1 MVYNKNM
8 IAPELKKE
16 FLKALREDPD
26 FRDEVRSL
34 LLSKELLELP
44 ERFSKFEERML
55 KFQEDMEQFRRDME
69 QFRRDMEQFRRD
81 TEEFKKETQ
90 RNFKEVWTVLNR
102 LTKEVER
109 IRTVELAEVKNVV
122 SEAPGKEHVLLYFKT
137 GWRKK
142 KFEINELSIF
152 DLMDYLKRKDIA
164 PVPNAVFE
172 LKHRDTGK
180 RLFIFEEA
188 SWRFDRNHAE
198 KIAKWLKYM
207 DFPVLVFY
215 YTKETNRE
223 RIKDFI
229 EKDLKE
235 IFEREGLGFDIPLI
249 LASPNYYKIFG
260 EIPEGKDELP
270 PEFKKLI

>member
-8 IAPELKKE
+8 IAPELK
-16 FLKALREDPD
+16 
-26 FRDEVRSL
+26 
-34 LLSKELLELP
+34 
-44 ERFSKFEERML
+44 
-55 KFQEDMEQFRRDME
+55 
-69 QFRRDMEQFRRD
+69 
-81 TEEFKKETQ
+81 
-90 RNFKEVWTVLNR
+90 
-102 LTKEVER
+102 
-109 IRTVELAEVKNVV
+109 NVV
-122 SEAPGKEHVLLYFKT
+122 SEAPGKKHVLLYFKT

-152 DLMDYLKRKDIA
+152 DLMNYFKRKDIA

-172 LKHRDTGK
+172 LKHR
-180 RLFIFEEA
+180 
-188 SWRFDRNHAE
+188 
-198 KIAKWLKYM
+198 

-260 EIPEGKDELP
+260 EIPEGRDELP
-270 PEFKKLI
+270 PEFVGGDNGQTRNRDT